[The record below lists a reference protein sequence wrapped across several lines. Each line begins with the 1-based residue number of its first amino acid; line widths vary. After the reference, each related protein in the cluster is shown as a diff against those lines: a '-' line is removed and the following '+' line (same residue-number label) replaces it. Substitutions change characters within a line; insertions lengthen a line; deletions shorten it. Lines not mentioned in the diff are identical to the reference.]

1 MIKRIHGKLTR
12 VKVTKVISADTITFV
27 GTVTGPYANPRQSV
41 VIRGSNTCA
50 NVGSGPVLA
59 RAKVNAHG
67 RFAVTF
73 TIPHSLLRYQVI
85 FVRAQTVV
93 AAARGKQASV
103 GHSKLVPA
111 YGIIRGV
118 HI

>member
-1 MIKRIHGKLTR
+1 MTKRIGGKLRR
-12 VKVTKVISADTITFV
+12 VKVTKVISAHTVTFV
-27 GTVTGPYANPRQSV
+27 GSVMGRYANPRQSV

-73 TIPHSLLRYQVI
+73 TIPRSLLRYQVI

-93 AAARGKQASV
+93 AAPRGKQANV
-103 GHSKLVPA
+103 GHRRLVPA
-111 YGIIRGV
+111 YGITRGV
-118 HI
+118 RI